1 MPRHCGMF
9 DVDRWLSINFTVDDS
24 FFFSPL
30 NDRDAQEETPIWI
43 RQHSGPVTR
52 NGPSF
57 ISWAWVCSRPIINYL
72 ISTLFNQRSGGMSGQ
87 RASRDFTAIDFIRSR
102 RADEVLGIGR
112 TMISEIFGWERRW
125 KRKDRNEGED
135 RSGASPESSAEP
147 GISG

>member
-1 MPRHCGMF
+1 MSAGTDRRIEEERNTVCVVRRDSIKRSRGSLGRKERMPRHCGTF
-9 DVDRWLSINFTVDDS
+9 DVDRWLSINFTVDD

-43 RQHSGPVTR
+43 RQHSEPVTR

-87 RASRDFTAIDFIRSR
+87 GASRDFTAIDFSRSR
-102 RADEVLGIGR
+102 RADEVL
-112 TMISEIFGWERRW
+112 
-125 KRKDRNEGED
+125 
-135 RSGASPESSAEP
+135 ASVAR
-147 GISG
+147 